1 MREEVLEQVNTVIFY
16 CVKDGEILVGRCTQM
31 DRHRLMAEEVSL
43 YMVVSIGDQQD
54 ASISRKEMPNLK
66 IFFQGSAIATFLLK

>member
-16 CVKDGEILVGRCTQM
+16 YVKDGEILVGRCTQM
-31 DRHRLMAEEVSL
+31 DLHKLMAEEVSL

-54 ASISRKEMPNLK
+54 ALISKKEMPNLMN
-66 IFFQGSAIATFLLK
+66 FFQDSAIATFLLK